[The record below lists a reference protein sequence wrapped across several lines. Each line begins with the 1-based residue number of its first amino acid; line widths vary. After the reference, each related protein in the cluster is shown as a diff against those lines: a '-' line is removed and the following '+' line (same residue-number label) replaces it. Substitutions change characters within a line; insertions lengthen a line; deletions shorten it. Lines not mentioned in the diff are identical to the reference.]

1 VDIRNKDHEI
11 EAYLFQHHVGDPGIN
26 AVRDSLVEMQGVRFV
41 GQFIGAF
48 SLFARVVSPELG
60 ELQRRIGDDYAR
72 AGVGST
78 WSVNLTAKS
87 AAAPKRGSPDMCA
100 LVLARIKGDPF
111 EFREMLDADFLDIGD
126 EVPHEGAAVI
136 TALDWELLVD
146 LGGDTVEDVL
156 ERVAAFRALP
166 GVKRTATAIADIT
179 TARRSDT

>member
-1 VDIRNKDHEI
+1 MDIRNTDNEI

-26 AVRDSLVEMQGVRFV
+26 AVRDSLVDMPGVRFV

-111 EFREMLDADFLDIGD
+111 AFRDMLDEDFLDTD
-126 EVPHEGAAVI
+126 HEGAAVI

-156 ERVAAFRALP
+156 ERVAAFRALH